1 MMEASCWQEGE
12 PMSIGDPL
20 TATDVGGWGKKD
32 AGTSNVNG
40 TSKCRFTYPRLN
52 HSNIHYR
59 GIVVRFH
66 LKKLNLVKFWKSIW
80 QSRKPKG
87 SNRHERNSYFLLT
100 PTTIKTFHFFSIS
113 VLAHRDDLR

>member
-20 TATDVGGWGKKD
+20 TATDIGGWGKKD

-66 LKKLNLVKFWKSIW
+66 LKKTQFGEILEVDLAV
-80 QSRKPKG
+80 PKTQ
-87 SNRHERNSYFLLT
+87 R
-100 PTTIKTFHFFSIS
+100 IK
-113 VLAHRDDLR
+113 